1 MADESSFVSVALLTC
16 EVPCDQLAN
25 QRRNAICRCAR
36 RYGFAMGASRCTG
49 AYGNEIWLWHRA
61 VRRVHGAFG
70 RQFCSV
76 VCVADRQCWGAI
88 NHYHRSDRRND
99 DGGQGAESVARSGG
113 RSMWLLP
120 IRSNHVGD
128 GTIKEYAES
137 DR

>member
-70 RQFCSV
+70 RQCCSV
-76 VCVADRQCWGAI
+76 CVVADGQGWEEI
-88 NHYHRSDRRND
+88 NHS
-99 DGGQGAESVARSGG
+99 
-113 RSMWLLP
+113 L
-120 IRSNHVGD
+120 RSNRRTTTGARVQ
-128 GTIKEYAES
+128 KAW
-137 DR
+137 